1 MFGGFT
7 NAFAENLVADLKKTY
22 FKWKELKEDMIA
34 AITKQA
40 EEIRT
45 PSVNEDKQSYSKLNY
60 R

>member
-22 FKWKELKEDMIA
+22 FKLKELKEDMIA

-45 PSVNEDKQSYSKLNY
+45 PSVNEDKQSYSKLNS